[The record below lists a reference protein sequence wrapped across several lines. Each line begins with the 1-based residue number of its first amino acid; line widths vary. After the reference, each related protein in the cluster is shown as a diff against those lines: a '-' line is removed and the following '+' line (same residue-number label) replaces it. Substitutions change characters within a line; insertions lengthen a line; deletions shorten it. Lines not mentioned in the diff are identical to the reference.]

1 MRTQVSL
8 VKSEEHYRGVQ
19 KSLFQI
25 EESIQKVV
33 SSISSLVIKVNL
45 VVSTSKG
52 YPKGVELA
60 VTPIRA
66 VESFIDFISPFYDG
80 EIFIAERS
88 AWGKTKEGFK
98 LHGFS
103 KLAEKYSKVSL
114 IDLKDDKIIEKEI
127 KYPEGK
133 IDLPFSKTMIE
144 TPFLVSI
151 TRPKTHCS
159 VVMTAGIKNVL
170 VGGINGSW
178 QCRLQIHKGK
188 FVHNILTSIADF
200 LYPNLSII
208 DGTIGMEGNGPIM
221 GRKIESRWII
231 SSFDPLAADSLCAYL
246 MGIDL
251 KDVGYLSLLK
261 EKKVGACYPY
271 EELEILGELPQKC
284 VVPYKPHHSFN
295 KQKKWR

>member
-1 MRTQVSL
+1 MKTQVSL
-8 VKSEEHYRGVQ
+8 AKSEEHYHGVQ
-19 KSLFQI
+19 KALIQI
-25 EESIQKVV
+25 EKSIQKAT
-33 SSISSLVIKVNL
+33 SNISSLIIKVNL

-60 VTPIRA
+60 ITPLRA
-66 VESFIDFISPFYDG
+66 VKSFIDFISPFYDG
-80 EIFIAERS
+80 DIIIAERS

-103 KLAEKYSKVSL
+103 KLADQYSHVSL
-114 IDLKDDKIIEKEI
+114 LDLKDDEIIKREI
-127 KYPEGK
+127 LYPEGK
-133 IDLPFSKTMIE
+133 IVLPFSKTMIE

-170 VGGINGSW
+170 VGAINGSW

-188 FVHNILTSIADF
+188 FVHNILASIAD
-200 LYPNLSII
+200 LVYPKLSII

-221 GRKIESRWII
+221 GRKVESRWTI
-231 SSFDPLAADSLCAYL
+231 SSFDPLAADSLCSYL
-246 MGIDL
+246 MGIDI
-251 KDVGYLSLLK
+251 KDIGYLSLLK
-261 EKKVGACYPY
+261 EKKFGLCYPN
-271 EELEILGELPQKC
+271 EKLEILGELPEKHILA
-284 VVPYKPHHSFN
+284 YKSHHSFN